1 MMTADQ
7 ILKILD
13 ECSSAYTFPMLD
25 DGYVYLA
32 ATRLSLHR
40 SQEDWALA
48 IEIFGF
54 SPRAGRPAL
63 TVHTFG
69 SRLRDRDKPDQ
80 YVNRK
85 AYEAYLRDNPHN
97 EVRSFFP
104 IGEDD
109 WQDSE
114 DGELVS
120 EDAMQVTLRGQ
131 PFDMPHIDAYAKHG
145 IDLSEAPRVQVFEFC
160 RYLAAVRRQE
170 VLATIKERRVSV
182 FNELK
187 ELLVLAQWTHPDLA
201 EDDVRPSGSRTFQQ
215 LARVLETGDIS
226 LYKPIDKP
234 NTHWSHWPEGG
245 TL

>member
-13 ECSSAYTFPMLD
+13 ECCSAYTFPMLD
-25 DGYVYLA
+25 NGYVFLA
-32 ATRLSLHR
+32 APRLSLHR
-40 SQEDWALA
+40 SPQDWALV

-54 SPRAGRPAL
+54 SPRAGRPDV
-63 TVHTFG
+63 TVHTFA

-97 EVRSFFP
+97 EVRTFHP
-104 IGEDD
+104 IGDDD
-109 WQDSE
+109 WQDAE
-114 DGELVS
+114 DVELVS
-120 EDAMQVTLRGQ
+120 EDAMQITLRGQ
-131 PFDMPHIDAYAKHG
+131 PFDMPHIDAFAKHG
-145 IDLSEAPRVQVFEFC
+145 IDLSEPPRVQVFELC
-160 RYLAAVRRQE
+160 RYLAAVRRRD
-170 VLATIKERRVSV
+170 VLATLKECRCSV
-182 FNELK
+182 FGELK
-187 ELLVLAQWTHPDLA
+187 ELLVLDQWNHPDIV
-201 EDDVRPSGSRTFQQ
+201 EGDIRPSGHRTFQQ

-226 LYKPIDKP
+226 LYKPTDKP